1 MPGRLLYFSVRKLDV
16 YDYCLN
22 GDRCMAAVCPAPG
35 ESQPRACCQSWLG
48 GQAERGNL
56 LFFIFSNMTNSFF
69 FFFFKLSIR
78 IVWALGNSTSPLRV
92 PFHHL
97 QVPQGPDLWIGRGPP
112 VMLEDKIGL

>member
-16 YDYCLN
+16 CDYCLN

-69 FFFFKLSIR
+69 FFLKKIKHKDS
-78 IVWALGNSTSPLRV
+78 LGSGKFHLTSKSPI
-92 PFHHL
+92 P
-97 QVPQGPDLWIGRGPP
+97 PPTGPSRPRSLDRQRPP
-112 VMLEDKIGL
+112 SDARR